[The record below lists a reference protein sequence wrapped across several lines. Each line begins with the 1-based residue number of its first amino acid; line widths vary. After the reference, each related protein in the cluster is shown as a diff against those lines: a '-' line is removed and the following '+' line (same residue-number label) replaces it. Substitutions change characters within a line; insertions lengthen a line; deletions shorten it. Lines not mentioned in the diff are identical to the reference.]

1 MSQIKTIIINNNNN
15 NNNNSNNNN
24 NNNNIFI
31 LNKTN
36 DIRLFT
42 TSEIALAGRE

>member
-1 MSQIKTIIINNNNN
+1 MSQIKTIIINNNN

-36 DIRLFT
+36 DIRLFIT
-42 TSEIALAGRE
+42 TEIALAGRE